1 MAVLSEE
8 QRMLR
13 DGAEA
18 WALDRAPV
26 TALRRLREGDGQ
38 TGFDPALYAEMAEMG
53 WTGILVPEEF
63 GGSDFGHL
71 SLGLIVERLGR
82 TLLPSPLIDSAVAA
96 VGALVLAGN
105 RDAQERF
112 LPAIASGELVAVLAL
127 DEDRRHPQRQV
138 ELAAERDG
146 AGWRLSGVKRPVP
159 FGMAAGLFIV
169 PARTADGVALFL
181 VDGSAPGLGRHPL
194 QEVLPRGA
202 AILRFDNVAVGA
214 DALLSPPGE
223 GQGVLDRVLDRAC
236 ICQAAEMLG
245 AAVQAFETTLDYLK
259 TRKQFG
265 RIIGQ
270 FQALQHRAAN
280 LYAEL
285 ELTRSAVE
293 AALTALDEGGEDIP
307 VLASLAKALAG
318 DTLRRMATEMIQL
331 HGGIGMTDEHD
342 AGFYLKRARVA
353 DMSFGN
359 AAFHRERYARLC
371 GY

>member
-1 MAVLSEE
+1 MAVLNEE

-18 WALDRAPV
+18 WAHDRAPV
-26 TALRRLREGDGQ
+26 TVLRRLRDANTEA
-38 TGFDPALYAEMAEMG
+38 GFDPALYAEMAEMG

-63 GGSDFGHL
+63 GGCDFGHL

-96 VGALVLAGN
+96 VGALRLAGT
-105 RDAQERF
+105 RAQQERW
-112 LPAIASGELVAVLAL
+112 LPAIASGALVAVVTL
-127 DEDRRHPQRQV
+127 DEERRHPQGQV
-138 ELAAERDG
+138 EMVAERDG

-169 PARTADGVALFL
+169 PARTEAGIALFL
-181 VDGSAPGLGRHPL
+181 VEGDAAGLDRRPL
-194 QEVLPRGA
+194 REVLPRGA
-202 AILRFDNVAVGA
+202 AVLTFENVAVGT

-223 GQGVLDRVLDRAC
+223 GQDVLDRVLDRAC

-259 TRKQFG
+259 TRRQFG

-270 FQALQHRAAN
+270 FQALQHRAAT

-293 AALTALDEGGEDIP
+293 AALTALDEGGDDIP

-318 DTLRRMATEMIQL
+318 DTLRRMAVEMIQL

>member
-1 MAVLSEE
+1 MAVLNEE

-18 WALDRAPV
+18 WALDRASV
-26 TALRRLREGDGQ
+26 TALRRLREVEGEA
-38 TGFDPALYAEMAEMG
+38 GFDPALYAEMAEMG

-82 TLLPSPLIDSAVAA
+82 TLLPSPLIDSAVVA
-96 VGALVLAGN
+96 VGALRLAGTP
-105 RDAQERF
+105 AQQERW
-112 LPAIASGELVAVLAL
+112 LPSIASGETVAVLAV
-127 DEDRRHPQRQV
+127 DEDRRHPQQQV
-138 ELAAERDG
+138 EMNAEHDG

-181 VDGSAPGLGRHPL
+181 VEGGAAGLGRAPL
-194 QEVLPRGA
+194 REVLPRGA
-202 AILRFDNVAVGA
+202 AILSFDNVAVGA
-214 DALLSPPGE
+214 DALLSPPGQ
-223 GQGVLDRVLDRAC
+223 GQTVLDQVLDRAC

-245 AAVQAFETTLDYLK
+245 SAAQAFDTILDYLK
-259 TRKQFG
+259 TRRQFG
-265 RIIGQ
+265 RIIGE
-270 FQALQHRAAN
+270 FQALQHRAAT
-280 LYAEL
+280 LYGEL

-293 AALTALDEGGEDIP
+293 AALEVLDGGADDIP

-318 DTLRRMATEMIQL
+318 DTLRRMAAEMIQL

-359 AAFHRERYARLC
+359 AAFHRERYGRLC